1 MSPPEGTRHNQV
13 MSFPSLRGAY
23 DAVEREVA
31 PRIEALVR
39 TRQFAQASAWIAQA
53 RAAAGGRL
61 DAVNARLLHAVNLP
75 AGTDIKRLQRQ
86 TGELDRE
93 VRRLTLELAARDEQR
108 KEARG
113 DAGTAR
119 SARRPGPGSP

>member
-23 DAVEREVA
+23 DAVEREVT
-31 PRIEALVR
+31 PRIE
-39 TRQFAQASAWIAQA
+39 A

-75 AGTDIKRLQRQ
+75 AGTDVNRLQRQ

-93 VRRLTLELAARDEQR
+93 VRRLTLELAARDEER

-119 SARRPGPGSP
+119 SARRPVPGSP

>member
-1 MSPPEGTRHNQV
+1 

-53 RAAAGGRL
+53 RAAASGRL

-86 TGELDRE
+86 AGELDRD
-93 VRRLTLELAARDEQR
+93 VQRLTLQLAARDEQR
-108 KEARG
+108 KEARDG
-113 DAGTAR
+113 GGTAR
-119 SARRPGPGSP
+119 SARCPGPGSP

>member
-1 MSPPEGTRHNQV
+1 

-39 TRQFAQASAWIAQA
+39 TRQFAQASAWIVQA

-86 TGELDRE
+86 AGELDRD
-93 VRRLTLELAARDEQR
+93 VRRLTLQLAARDEQR
-108 KEARG
+108 TEARDDG
-113 DAGTAR
+113 GTAR
-119 SARRPGPGSP
+119 SARCPGPGSP